1 MCMRLPANRNRNR
14 TKFMRI
20 VQVTPGSGDNFY
32 CENCIRDIT
41 ITKELKRQGVEVV
54 MVPLYLP
61 PRLDVGDTTRGM
73 PVFFGGINVYL
84 QQKFGLFRRTPGWV
98 DRWFNA
104 PGLLNWAAK
113 KAGMTT
119 ARELGE
125 TTASMLRGEH
135 GRQAKELQKLLDWL
149 KEYSP
154 DILCLSNIL
163 LAGLAGQIREQLK
176 IPVVCLL
183 QDEDGFLDSLPEP
196 LREEAWELV
205 RQRAAEME
213 AFIAVSTYYAGVMRE
228 RLSIPA
234 ERMHIVYS
242 GIDTAKYAAAAETTE
257 PPVIGFLSRMC
268 FSKGL
273 DILVDAFIRIKKEQR
288 LSKARLRIAGGKTS
302 NDEAFIGELQGRLE
316 AHGCGADAEFLS
328 PFDQQSR
335 IEFLQSLSLMC
346 VPEREGEACGL
357 YLMEALAAGVPF
369 AQPDNGVSPELR
381 ELTGGGILYSPND
394 AETLAGKLQKVLLNP
409 QERLR
414 MARQGRE
421 AAVRLFGAERMAG
434 ELLKIY
440 QTAVTHFEGR

>member
-1 MCMRLPANRNRNR
+1 
-14 TKFMRI
+14 MRI

-41 ITKELKRQGVEVV
+41 ITKELKRQGVDVM

-61 PRLDVGDTTRGM
+61 PRLDVGETTRDA
-73 PVFFGGINVYL
+73 PLFFGGINVYL
-84 QQKFGLFRRTPGWV
+84 QQKFRLFRRTPGWV
-98 DRWFNA
+98 DRWFNS
-104 PGLLNWAAK
+104 PGLLRWAAK

-125 TTASMLRGEH
+125 TTVSMLRGEQ
-135 GRQAKELQKLLDWL
+135 GRQAKELRKLIEWL

-183 QDEDGFLDSLPEP
+183 QDEDGFLDGLPEP

-205 RQRAAEME
+205 RQRAAGIE
-213 AFIAVSTYYAGVMRE
+213 AFIAVSRYYARVMQQ
-228 RLSIPA
+228 RLSVPA
-234 ERMHIVYS
+234 ERMFTVYP
-242 GIDTAKYAAAAETTE
+242 GIAAAKYAPAAETGG

-273 DILVDAFIRIKKEQR
+273 DILVEAFIRIKQEKR
-288 LSKARLRIAGGKTS
+288 LGGVRLRIAGGKMS
-302 NDEAFIGELQGRLE
+302 NDEAFIGELRGRLE
-316 AHGCGADAEFLS
+316 ANGCGADVEFLP

-335 IEFLQSLSLMC
+335 IKFLQSLSVMC

-357 YLMEALAAGVPF
+357 YLIEALAAGVPF
-369 AQPDNGVSPELR
+369 VQPDNGVSPELR

-394 AETLAGKLQKVLLNP
+394 AEALARKLQEVFLNP

-421 AAVRLFGAERMAG
+421 AAVRLFGVERMAV

-440 QTAVTHFEGR
+440 QNILTHFKGR